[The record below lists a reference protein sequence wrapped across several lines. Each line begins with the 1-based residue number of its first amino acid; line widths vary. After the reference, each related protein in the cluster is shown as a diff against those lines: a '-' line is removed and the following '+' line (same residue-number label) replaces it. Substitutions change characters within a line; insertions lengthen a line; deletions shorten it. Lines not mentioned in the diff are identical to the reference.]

1 MQRLAEPARR
11 LAPLFLA
18 VVLAAATIP
27 AATPLAGAQGL
38 GCIPDPDQTRI
49 EMGTPDGQGNSQR
62 IDFPDPSGSVGFHFT
77 TTAPTASLL
86 YIGDEWYDLNLFLYA
101 RGVCKG
107 AGWEKLIRAWS
118 VRAEYRVIQFMR
130 PNEQIVNLLPGEYL
144 MVAQFDPASPQPF
157 DPVKGFTARVATAS
171 PYCGLDPQDELQPN
185 PAAPSIMV
193 PRRRDE
199 ALYQLGI
206 SIDPLNE
213 DNRVPFTLMS
223 FGAFLSPPYT
233 DLFDFSW
240 TFDGQPLQLD
250 PSASLYQVPV
260 EALPK
265 TPGNQHTVKVTAIGA
280 RYYPDPWLTHLP
292 PTLTVS
298 CSFKIAVNQ
307 ASPTGGGTGGTEGT
321 ISPPTTG
328 GTGAGT
334 AGAGTGTTV
343 QPASNSFV
351 PDYDLLSRCKTQIGV
366 AGSYK
371 SKMEFDDVVACYV
384 KGAIAAGSTRS
395 PAEIEQNIRRALAF

>member
-18 VVLAAATIP
+18 VVLAGATIP
-27 AATPLAGAQGL
+27 AATPPAGAQGL

-49 EMGTPDGQGNSQR
+49 EMGTPDGQGNSLR
-62 IDFPDPSGSVGFHFT
+62 IDFPDPSVSVGFHFT

-130 PNEQIVNLLPGEYL
+130 PNEQIVNLLAGEYV

-193 PRRRDE
+193 PRRPDQ
-199 ALYQLGI
+199 ALYQLGM
-206 SIDPLNE
+206 SIDPPNE

-240 TFDGQPLQLD
+240 TFDGEPLQLD
-250 PSASLYQVPV
+250 PSAFLYQVPV

-280 RYYPDPWLTHLP
+280 RYYPDPSLTHLP

-298 CSFKIAVNQ
+298 CNFKIAGNQ
-307 ASPTGGGTGGTEGT
+307 APQANGGAGPASGTKPTGAGGTGGTDG
-321 ISPPTTG
+321 TG
-328 GTGAGT
+328 GTGGT
-334 AGAGTGTTV
+334 
-343 QPASNSFV
+343 P
-351 PDYDLLSRCKTQIGV
+351 
-366 AGSYK
+366 
-371 SKMEFDDVVACYV
+371 
-384 KGAIAAGSTRS
+384 
-395 PAEIEQNIRRALAF
+395 LARGETERPR